1 MGRGVS
7 GRGGTRDAD
16 ANRTRANERGG
27 AAAGRTRAQILHA
40 RSPPSSRTGRAF
52 TARSSFALRL
62 RSFRSCEGRIVSEWR
77 TGRDGTTASAPRESI
92 VSRSR
97 GGRAPRRDGAH
108 LGRLRRLRG
117 GGLDRRV
124 SRRRRLLLLRPRLGL
139 DVPPAGFVPWL
150 LRVLRDHR
158 ARRSDADD
166 AKRPRSTR
174 PAMVSGSR
182 KRKSNA
188 KGRGRVINRRPNMGC
203 GASSKPAASGPKVMV
218 VSQPQPQVR
227 DVWWTRRAVAREARS
242 SDPASPRTSR

>member
-52 TARSSFALRL
+52 TARSSFASRL

-166 AKRPRSTR
+166 AKRPRSTVQDLR
-174 PAMVSGSR
+174 WSAEHAER
-182 KRKSNA
+182 RHT
-188 KGRGRVINRRPNMGC
+188 RGT
-203 GASSKPAASGPKVMV
+203 PKVERERARA
-218 VSQPQPQVR
+218 R
-227 DVWWTRRAVAREARS
+227 D
-242 SDPASPRTSR
+242 

>member
-27 AAAGRTRAQILHA
+27 AAAGRTRAQILHT

-92 VSRSR
+92 VS
-97 GGRAPRRDGAH
+97 RAPRRDGAH

-174 PAMVSGSR
+174 PAMVSAAGAESR
-182 KRKSNA
+182 TRK
-188 KGRGRVINRRPNMGC
+188 
-203 GASSKPAASGPKVMV
+203 GAGA
-218 VSQPQPQVR
+218 
-227 DVWWTRRAVAREARS
+227 
-242 SDPASPRTSR
+242 